1 MPTQICQTNSGPNQ
15 GPWPAAL
22 PQPSPALL
30 PLLSTTESL
39 RETDKTTLI
48 PSVKG
53 ISTHSILQGTTL
65 GALMEI
71 ETPFLWK
78 GLILFCCPAPGR
90 VLQAG
95 NQKLADPVIFS
106 MGHGMPC
113 FLGPLSDLPL
123 PPAFPGHLSLDN
135 QPSPENI
142 GSSD

>member
-65 GALMEI
+65 GALMET

-78 GLILFCCPAPGR
+78 GLIFVLLSCSRKSSPSWESKTGRPSHLQHGSWDAMLPGTTVR
-90 VLQAG
+90 STPPPCLSWTFLIGQSVL
-95 NQKLADPVIFS
+95 P
-106 MGHGMPC
+106 
-113 FLGPLSDLPL
+113 
-123 PPAFPGHLSLDN
+123 
-135 QPSPENI
+135 
-142 GSSD
+142 